1 MSQLRGRY
9 PGGPSRRNVDEES
22 SAPRRKVKL
31 DSVEEIEARAARGSV
46 ARKEQRRRKRL
57 AIGVFV
63 SVAVAGG
70 VGIWLGFQSHR
81 SDEEIAQEL
90 RGQARGQEFDLNKQ
104 ADRLISEM
112 WKTEALE
119 KIAAYEHRN
128 R

>member
-1 MSQLRGRY
+1 
-9 PGGPSRRNVDEES
+9 VDEES

-31 DSVEEIEARAARGSV
+31 DSVEEIEARAAKGSQ

-57 AIGVFV
+57 AIGVVV
-63 SVAVAGG
+63 SVAVAGSVG
-70 VGIWLGFQSHR
+70 VWLGFQSHR
-81 SDEEIAQEL
+81 TDEEIAQEM

-119 KIAAYEHRN
+119 KIPGR
-128 R
+128 